1 MGESMQAGLPEADSI
16 LPCEVPAIQGV
27 GVPLAGARPDAGSGG
42 SQGQTGEGTPGGNED
57 LPAEKENA
65 KSLKEVK
72 RMRKNAMC
80 DMDCLNCTRPAHRCY
95 GGGKRNGLHVA
106 KYHKMTDGKR
116 GESMPDVVMGKG
128 GKRWH

>member
-1 MGESMQAGLPEADSI
+1 MEKPVQAGVPEAEHD
-16 LPCEVPAIQGV
+16 LPCDLRTVQGV
-27 GVPLAGARPDAGSGG
+27 GVSLAGAQPDAGSGG

-65 KSLKEVK
+65 KSIKEEK
-72 RMRKNAMC
+72 SMRKNAMC

-106 KYHKMTDGKR
+106 KYHKMVDGKR
-116 GESMPDVVMGKG
+116 GENMPDVVMGKG